1 MSVFNPFAAQPIEE
15 ASEVVDEAAV
25 GASVDEVEPCTEDVD
40 AVVMH
45 LIELSL

>member
-1 MSVFNPFAAQPIEE
+1 MSFQRFVAQPIEE
-15 ASEVVDEAAV
+15 ASEVVDEDAV
-25 GASVDEVEPCTEDVD
+25 GASVVEAEPCTEDVD